1 MSTSHRG
8 ISEEL
13 VPHLLVV
20 QLLQKHY
27 SSGASI
33 DRGPPDL
40 YGTENAARAG
50 VDGLSVR
57 CKCAA
62 RRTDRSGNLGGA
74 AGTREILRRIHGSQK
89 VILRDLPIEG
99 SGQARETFR
108 ADHGI
113 NFQFLHVL

>member
-40 YGTENAARAG
+40 YGTDNAARAG

-62 RRTDRSGNLGGA
+62 RRTARSGNLGGA
-74 AGTREILRRIHGSQK
+74 ARHPRDPAPDTWVPKGHLAGPADRRQRPS
-89 VILRDLPIEG
+89 
-99 SGQARETFR
+99 A
-108 ADHGI
+108 
-113 NFQFLHVL
+113 